1 MPYLTRIVP
10 STALLVLALAACAPT
25 QQQAAAPA
33 AAAPAS
39 AAAPAATVAA
49 AQTESDASTTVAS
62 SDEVVCK
69 KYDVTGSRVAKRK
82 VCMTRGE
89 WAEYTRRTQDEYQR
103 ASDRRGSFQPGG
115 ESLGTR

>member
-1 MPYLTRIVP
+1 MSYLTRIVP

-25 QQQAAAPA
+25 QQQSAAPAPAPAAAAAPA
-33 AAAPAS
+33 AS
-39 AAAPAATVAA
+39 GAA
-49 AQTESDASTTVAS
+49 AQTESDASTNLAS
-62 SDEVVCK
+62 QDEVVCK

-89 WAEYTRRTQDEYQR
+89 WTEYTRRTQDEYQR